1 MTNNQSQK
9 HTARNILIGVAII
22 VVGLIMI
29 GVNTYN
35 GLAKQN
41 QKVESAW
48 SQVQNV
54 MQRRYDLVPNL
65 VNSVKGSMKQEQKV
79 FGDIAAARKS
89 YNSASSTKE
98 KISANAKLDQSVGTL
113 VNVIQENYPDLKSN
127 ENVQTLMTQL
137 EGTEN
142 RISVERKRYNDA
154 VQTYNQSMV
163 TFPKNI
169 FANMM
174 GLGQKPYFKA
184 STNAQNAPTVN
195 FDDTTDGK

>member
-154 VQTYNQSMV
+154 VQTYNQSVV

>member
-1 MTNNQSQK
+1 METKQQR
-9 HTARNILIGVAII
+9 HTTRNILIVVAII
-22 VVGLIMI
+22 VVALIMM
-29 GVNTYN
+29 GVQTYN
-35 GLAKQN
+35 SLAKQN
-41 QKVESAW
+41 QKVEASW

-79 FGDIAAARKS
+79 FGDIADARKS
-89 YNSASSTKE
+89 YNNASTAKD

-137 EGTEN
+137 EGSEN
-142 RISVERKRYNDA
+142 RISVERKRYNET
-154 VQTYNQSMV
+154 VQTYNQSVV

-184 STNAQNAPTVN
+184 SNNAQNAPSVN